1 MKLAMLARDPKL
13 YSHRRLVE
21 AAEARGH
28 SVDIIN
34 TLQVKI
40 STAAHQPTLFY
51 LDKPLVGYDAM
62 IPRIGASITFYGLA
76 VVRQFEIMGV
86 ESERIG
92 RYLSLARQVA
102 FDATARGHWPW
113 LAGHRLFP

>member
-21 AAEARGH
+21 ASEACEH

-51 LDKPLVGYDAM
+51 PDKPLVDYDAM
-62 IPRIGASITFYGLA
+62 IPRIGALVTFYRLA
-76 VVRQFEIMGV
+76 VVRQFETMGV
-86 ESERIG
+86 W
-92 RYLSLARQVA
+92 SLN
-102 FDATARGHWPW
+102 
-113 LAGHRLFP
+113 

>member
-13 YSHRRLVE
+13 YSHCRLVE
-21 AAEARGH
+21 ACEH

-51 LDKPLVGYDAM
+51 LDKPLVDYDAM
-62 IPRIGASITFYGLA
+62 IPRIGALVTFYRLA
-76 VVRQFEIMGV
+76 VVRQFETMGV
-86 ESERIG
+86 W
-92 RYLSLARQVA
+92 SLN
-102 FDATARGHWPW
+102 
-113 LAGHRLFP
+113 